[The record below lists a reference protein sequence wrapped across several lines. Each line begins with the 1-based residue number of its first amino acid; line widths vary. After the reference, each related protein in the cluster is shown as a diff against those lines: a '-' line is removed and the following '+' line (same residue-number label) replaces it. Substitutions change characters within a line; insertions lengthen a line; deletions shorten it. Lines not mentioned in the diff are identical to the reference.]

1 MSATYKLIIL
11 FKQPENPADFE
22 RRWSEEFVPL
32 AEKLPGLQR
41 VVVAHTHG
49 GPAGPV
55 EIYLV
60 HELHF
65 NSLPAMKAA
74 MSSSIGIQTGQTLV
88 RLAPKGR
95 ATLLFAEHME
105 DKPAAAPA
113 KAQSSAPPPPAAG
126 SAPANTPPQA
136 KLLPKGPRHELG

>member
-11 FKQPENPADFE
+11 FKQPEDPADFE

-32 AEKLPGLQR
+32 TEQLPGLQR

-65 NSLPAMKAA
+65 NSLPALKAA
-74 MSSSIGIQTGQTLV
+74 MSCALGIQTGQTLV

-105 DKPAAAPA
+105 DTPTRRDPPKPP
-113 KAQSSAPPPPAAG
+113 APPPPV
-126 SAPANTPPQA
+126 PTPPKA
-136 KLLPKGPRHELG
+136 ALLPKGPRHEPG